1 MRTKLH
7 VYTRTTH
14 AKPTSRRRNYCYK
27 PCDAADATPATAM
40 APSFRWLAAALLAAA
55 TNAQFPG
62 MPGGPPA
69 DARPIFKSGKYL
81 GCTVCKLAV
90 EEIWKEALRLREEA
104 PYKKPSEDM
113 YQDSIQQIC
122 DPIKDLGEWVAMY
135 DITQSE
141 RGAPLKME
149 KQEYMC
155 ECRRECRTIQKACEN
170 IVNEH
175 MEDMAESLYKRDAA
189 SLEKFSNRV
198 GTRVEINPR
207 TRRTILISTQVCTK
221 WAEACPSKT
230 PKTYLHPNEHFMP
243 LDEEMW
249 RMRRMQDVINDQA
262 KKHKKQPVQF
272 VDPMQ
277 SAYFGDDEDFEPDE
291 L

>member
-1 MRTKLH
+1 MQ
-7 VYTRTTH
+7 
-14 AKPTSRRRNYCYK
+14 RRH
-27 PCDAADATPATAM
+27 
-40 APSFRWLAAALLAAA
+40 LARLALLAAA
-55 TNAQFPG
+55 THAQFPG

-69 DARPIFKSGKYL
+69 DARPIFKTGKYL

-170 IVNEH
+170 IINEH
-175 MEDMAESLYKRDAA
+175 LEDMAESLYKRDA
-189 SLEKFSNRV
+189 STLEKFSNRV
-198 GTRVEINPR
+198 
-207 TRRTILISTQVCTK
+207 CTK
-221 WAEACPSKT
+221 WAEVCPSKT

>member
-1 MRTKLH
+1 M
-7 VYTRTTH
+7 
-14 AKPTSRRRNYCYK
+14 
-27 PCDAADATPATAM
+27 AAGFLRVT
-40 APSFRWLAAALLAAA
+40 ALLTAA
-55 TNAQFPG
+55 TAQFPG
-62 MPGGPPA
+62 MPGGPPSE
-69 DARPIFKSGKYL
+69 ARPIHKSVKDL
-81 GCTVCKLAV
+81 ECVVCKKAAQVLWDA
-90 EEIWKEALRLREEA
+90 ALELRETA

-113 YQDSIQQIC
+113 YQDSIAQVC

-170 IVNEH
+170 LVNEH
-175 MEDMAESLYKRDAA
+175 AEDMAESLYKRDAS

-198 GTRVEINPR
+198 
-207 TRRTILISTQVCTK
+207 CTK
-221 WAEACPSKT
+221 WAGACPGGGY
-230 PKTYLHPNEHFMP
+230 KTYLHPNEHFMP

-262 KKHKKQPVQF
+262 RKHKKQPVQF

>member
-1 MRTKLH
+1 
-7 VYTRTTH
+7 
-14 AKPTSRRRNYCYK
+14 
-27 PCDAADATPATAM
+27 
-40 APSFRWLAAALLAAA
+40 
-55 TNAQFPG
+55 
-62 MPGGPPA
+62 
-69 DARPIFKSGKYL
+69 
-81 GCTVCKLAV
+81 
-90 EEIWKEALRLREEA
+90 
-104 PYKKPSEDM
+104 
-113 YQDSIQQIC
+113 
-122 DPIKDLGEWVAMY
+122 MY

-189 SLEKFSNRV
+189 TLEKFSNR
-198 GTRVEINPR
+198 
-207 TRRTILISTQVCTK
+207 VCTK

-230 PKTYLHPNEHFMP
+230 PKTYLHPNAHFMP